1 MRSLSLD
8 DGPEVTFSP
17 STTGTIGGAGCVQSL
32 DDEQE
37 VTPSLSTLVTGTVAR
52 RFVLFCFVIRFSSDC
67 SFWFALVVGAVGH
80 EISYPASVELYW

>member
-52 RFVLFCFVIRFSSDC
+52 RFVLFCFV
-67 SFWFALVVGAVGH
+67 LL
-80 EISYPASVELYW
+80 SVFQVTAAFGLHWWLEL